1 MTRTIDLT
9 HCPVARVGIDGG
21 VVLPD
26 TLDFVFTSEYALPEL
41 LIVARNGDKTEKTK
55 TTDGTYTVPASL
67 LFAGTIGISVSL
79 IARGEVVKR
88 WNLEPVLI
96 KEIDGDFTAYAA
108 FETMQAQI
116 AELFRRTEIT
126 L

>member
-1 MTRTIDLT
+1 MTRTIVLT
-9 HCPVARVGIDGG
+9 HCPVARAGLDGA

-26 TLDFVFTSEYALPEL
+26 TLNIVFASEYALPEL
-41 LIVARNGDKTEKTK
+41 LIVARNGDKTEKAK

-67 LFAGTIGISVSL
+67 LFAGTIEISVSL

-88 WNLEPVLI
+88 WNLEPILI

>member
-26 TLDFVFTSEYALPEL
+26 TLDLIFTSEYALPEL

-67 LFAGTIGISVSL
+67 LFVGTIEISVTL
-79 IARGEVVKR
+79 IARGEVVKK
-88 WNLEPVLI
+88 WNLEPILI

>member
-9 HCPVARVGIDGG
+9 PCPVARVGIDGG

-67 LFAGTIGISVSL
+67 LFAGTIEISISL

>member
-1 MTRTIDLT
+1 MTRTIVLT
-9 HCPVARVGIDGG
+9 TCPVARVGIDGG

-67 LFAGTIGISVSL
+67 LFAGTIEISVSL

-96 KEIDGDFTAYAA
+96 KEIDGDFTAYSA

>member
-9 HCPVARVGIDGG
+9 TCPVARIGIDGG

-26 TLDFVFTSEYALPEL
+26 ALDLIFTSEYALPEL
-41 LIVARNGDKTEKTK
+41 LIVARNGGKTEKTK
-55 TTDGTYTVPASL
+55 TTDGAYTVPASL
-67 LFAGTIGISVSL
+67 LFAGTIEISVSL

-88 WNLEPVLI
+88 WSLEPILI

-108 FETMQAQI
+108 FEEMQTQI

>member
-1 MTRTIDLT
+1 MTRTIVLT
-9 HCPVARVGIDGG
+9 PCPVTRVGIDGG

-26 TLDFVFTSEYALPEL
+26 TLNIVFASEYALPEL
-41 LIVARNGDKTEKTK
+41 LIVARNGNIIEKTK
-55 TTDGTYTVPASL
+55 TTDSTYTVPASL
-67 LFAGTIGISVSL
+67 LFAGTIEISVSL

-88 WNLEPVLI
+88 WNLEPILI

>member
-26 TLDFVFTSEYALPEL
+26 TLDLIFTSEYALPEL

-67 LFAGTIGISVSL
+67 LFAGTIEISVTL
-79 IARGEVVKR
+79 IARGEVVKK
-88 WNLEPVLI
+88 WNLEPILI

>member
-9 HCPVARVGIDGG
+9 HCPVARAGLDGA

-26 TLDFVFTSEYALPEL
+26 TLNIVFASEYALPEL
-41 LIVARNGDKTEKTK
+41 LIVARNGNITEKTK

-67 LFAGTIGISVSL
+67 LFAGAIEITVSL
-79 IARGEVVKR
+79 ISRGEVVKR
-88 WNLEPVLI
+88 WSVEPILI

-108 FETMQAQI
+108 FEEMQAQI

>member
-1 MTRTIDLT
+1 MTRTIELT
-9 HCPVARVGIDGG
+9 PCPVARVGIDGG

-26 TLDFVFTSEYALPEL
+26 TLEFVFVSDYALPDL
-41 LIVARNGDKTEKTK
+41 LIVARNGNKAEKTK

-67 LFAGTIGISVSL
+67 LFAGTIEISVSL

-88 WNLEPVLI
+88 WNIEPILV

-108 FETMQAQI
+108 FEEMQAQI
-116 AELFRRTEIT
+116 AELLRRTEIT

>member
-41 LIVARNGDKTEKTK
+41 LIVARNGDKTEKAK

-67 LFAGTIGISVSL
+67 LFAGTIEISVTL
-79 IARGEVVKR
+79 IARGEVVKK
-88 WNLEPVLI
+88 WNLEPILI

>member
-1 MTRTIDLT
+1 MTRTIELT
-9 HCPVARVGIDGG
+9 PCPVARVGIDGG

-26 TLDFVFTSEYALPEL
+26 TLDFVFVSDYALPEL
-41 LIVARNGDKTEKTK
+41 LIVARNGNKTEKIK

-67 LFAGTIGISVSL
+67 LFAGTIEASVSL
-79 IARGEVVKR
+79 IARGDVVKR
-88 WNLEPVLI
+88 WSLEPILL

-108 FETMQAQI
+108 FEEMKKQI
-116 AELFRRTEIT
+116 EELFRRTEIT

>member
-1 MTRTIDLT
+1 MTRTIELT
-9 HCPVARVGIDGG
+9 PCPVARVGIDGG

-26 TLDFVFTSEYALPEL
+26 TLDFVFVSDYALPEL
-41 LIVARNGDKTEKTK
+41 LIVARNGNKTEKIK

-67 LFAGTIGISVSL
+67 LFAGTIEASVSL
-79 IARGEVVKR
+79 IARGDVVKR
-88 WNLEPVLI
+88 WSLEPILL

-108 FETMQAQI
+108 FEETKKQI

>member
-9 HCPVARVGIDGG
+9 HCPVARAGLDGA

-26 TLDFVFTSEYALPEL
+26 TLNIVFASEYALPEL
-41 LIVARNGDKTEKTK
+41 LIVARNGNIIEKTK
-55 TTDGTYTVPASL
+55 TMDGTYTVPASL
-67 LFAGTIGISVSL
+67 LFAGTIEISVSL

-88 WNLEPVLI
+88 WNLEPILI

>member
-9 HCPVARVGIDGG
+9 PCPIARVGIDGG

-26 TLDFVFTSEYALPEL
+26 TLDIAFASEYALPEL

-67 LFAGTIGISVSL
+67 LFAGTIEISVSL
-79 IARGEVVKR
+79 ITRGEVVKR
-88 WNLEPVLI
+88 WNVEPILI

-108 FETMQAQI
+108 IEEMQTQI

>member
-41 LIVARNGDKTEKTK
+41 LIVARNGDKTEKAK

-67 LFAGTIGISVSL
+67 LFAGTIEISVSL
-79 IARGEVVKR
+79 IARGEIVKR
-88 WNLEPVLI
+88 WNLEPILI

>member
-26 TLDFVFTSEYALPEL
+26 TLDLIFTSEYALPEL

-67 LFAGTIGISVSL
+67 LFAGTIEISVSL

-88 WNLEPVLI
+88 WNLEPILI

>member
-1 MTRTIDLT
+1 MTRTIELT
-9 HCPVARVGIDGG
+9 PCPIARVGIDGG

-26 TLDFVFTSEYALPEL
+26 TLEFAFVSDYALPEL
-41 LIVARNGDKTEKTK
+41 LIVARNGNKKEKIK

-67 LFAGTIGISVSL
+67 LFAGAIEISVSL

-88 WNLEPVLI
+88 WNIEPILV

-108 FETMQAQI
+108 FEEMQEQI

>member
-9 HCPVARVGIDGG
+9 HCPVARAGLDGA

-26 TLDFVFTSEYALPEL
+26 TLNIVFASEYALPEL
-41 LIVARNGDKTEKTK
+41 LIVARNGNILEKTK

-67 LFAGTIGISVSL
+67 LFAGTIEISVSL

-88 WNLEPVLI
+88 WNLEPILI
-96 KEIDGDFTAYAA
+96 KEIDGDLTAYAA

>member
-9 HCPVARVGIDGG
+9 HCPVARAGLDGA

-26 TLDFVFTSEYALPEL
+26 TLNIVFASEYALPEL
-41 LIVARNGDKTEKTK
+41 LIVARNGNIIEKTK
-55 TTDGTYTVPASL
+55 TMDGTYTVPASL
-67 LFAGTIGISVSL
+67 LFAGTIEISVTL
-79 IARGEVVKR
+79 IARGEVVKK
-88 WNLEPVLI
+88 WNLEPILI

>member
-1 MTRTIDLT
+1 MTCIIDLT
-9 HCPVARVGIDGG
+9 HCPVARAGLDGA

-26 TLDFVFTSEYALPEL
+26 TLNIVFASEYALPEL
-41 LIVARNGDKTEKTK
+41 LIVARNGNKIEKTK

-67 LFAGTIGISVSL
+67 LFAGTIEITVSL
-79 IARGEVVKR
+79 ISRGEVVKR
-88 WNLEPVLI
+88 WSVEPILI

-108 FETMQAQI
+108 FEEMQAQI

>member
-9 HCPVARVGIDGG
+9 TCPVARVGIDGG

-26 TLDFVFTSEYALPEL
+26 TLDLIFASEYALPEL
-41 LIVARNGDKTEKTK
+41 LIVARNGGKTEKTK

-67 LFAGTIGISVSL
+67 LFAGTIEISVSL

-88 WNLEPVLI
+88 WSLEPILI

-108 FETMQAQI
+108 FEEMQAQI